1 MRLTLLASQVFGA
14 AGELELARVKVLR
27 RAFRSTGNPCTCSC
41 HSPLQGALRLKCNYL
56 GTSSP
61 RMLQCLKVEPDR
73 GSDNATGDMGP
84 SSHSLGGGGNGLV
97 GQRRSAP
104 KCTRESFSSS
114 YHVA

>member
-41 HSPLQGALRLKCNYL
+41 HSPLQGALRLKCNHL
-56 GTSSP
+56 GTRIP

-73 GSDNATGDMGP
+73 GSDDATEDMGP
-84 SSHSLGGGGNGLV
+84 SSHSLGGIWSSGSETV
-97 GQRRSAP
+97 
-104 KCTRESFSSS
+104 CTKIHS
-114 YHVA
+114 

>member
-1 MRLTLLASQVFGA
+1 
-14 AGELELARVKVLR
+14 
-27 RAFRSTGNPCTCSC
+27 
-41 HSPLQGALRLKCNYL
+41 
-56 GTSSP
+56 
-61 RMLQCLKVEPDR
+61 MLQCLKVEPDR
-73 GSDNATGDMGP
+73 GSDNATEDMGP